1 MTIDKMIETLRQH
14 PDCRK
19 IGMVASHLGV
29 VRGTSRDGEP
39 VRSIEVSYD
48 HNAIKRIVADI
59 RNNPGIVDILVE
71 TREGRLNV
79 GDEIIA
85 IAVAGDIREHVFDSL
100 IKAVN
105 RIKTEASH
113 KREF

>member
-1 MTIDKMIETLRQH
+1 MMRRSELTIDKMIETLRQH

-79 GDEIIA
+79 GDEIMA

-100 IKAVN
+100 I
-105 RIKTEASH
+105 
-113 KREF
+113 